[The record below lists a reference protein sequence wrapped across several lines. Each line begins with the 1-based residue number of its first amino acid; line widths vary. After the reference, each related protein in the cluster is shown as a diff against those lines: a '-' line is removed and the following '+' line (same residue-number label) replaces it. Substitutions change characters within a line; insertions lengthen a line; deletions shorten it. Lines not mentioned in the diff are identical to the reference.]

1 MLLTF
6 FVHAMRSRERHFAFR
21 RLAIAQIL
29 IASCCAWIIGAYDR
43 RILAASVL
51 LVTGIVQGAMLVGWR
66 LSQIPKCQGLEL
78 LLGSPVRPAL
88 TFTGEALSALG
99 LLTLVTFA
107 GFPSLWLL
115 AVTGRIDST
124 DLVSLVMMP
133 LTWGALTGIGLATW
147 AYEPPTVRIWGERL
161 ILALVVFYLAVGLMA
176 GEHIRTWLLVL
187 PASAGQAFLNG
198 FEGFHRYNPFAVLA
212 WRLNESPGLPTTRI
226 WGLELCAMAAT
237 ALLSFRA
244 AWRLKPHFDELHYQS
259 RSEAGRL
266 AENIGSRPLAWWA
279 VRRVTRYS
287 GRANLWL
294 ASVFGIVY
302 ACFLVAG
309 NHWPPWLG
317 RGVFVVFEEM
327 GGYGVIATA
336 LVMLATV
343 PAIFQYGLWSHDA
356 RDRCRWLELLML
368 TSLDARDYWNAAA
381 RAAWRRGRG
390 YLAVAVL
397 LLASA
402 CLAGQIT
409 IPQLCA
415 ALGSAAMV
423 WALYFSLGFRA
434 FSKGIHAN
442 ALGIAATLLVPAL
455 VVVLASAGWRT
466 AASCLP
472 PGMFYASF
480 QWTGQRSWLL
490 ALIATALVT
499 FQLAHIG
506 LRRCDVDLRAWYA
519 RYHHRLG
526 A

>member
-1 MLLTF
+1 MTF
-6 FVHAMRSRERHFAFR
+6 V
-21 RLAIAQIL
+21 
-29 IASCCAWIIGAYDR
+29 
-43 RILAASVL
+43 
-51 LVTGIVQGAMLVGWR
+51 
-66 LSQIPKCQGLEL
+66 
-78 LLGSPVRPAL
+78 
-88 TFTGEALSALG
+88 GEAFSALG

-107 GFPSLWLL
+107 GFPSLWIL
-115 AVTGRIDST
+115 AVAGRIDSM

-133 LTWGALTGIGLATW
+133 LTWGALTGIGLALW
-147 AYEPPTVRIWGERL
+147 AYEPPAVRTWGERL
-161 ILALVVFYLAVGLMA
+161 VLAMVIFYLAVGLMA
-176 GEHIRTWLLVL
+176 GEHIRTWVLAL

-198 FEGFHRYNPFAVLA
+198 FEAFHRYNPFAVLA

-226 WGLELCAMAAT
+226 WGLELCALAAL
-237 ALLSFRA
+237 ALMLFRA
-244 AWRLKPHFDELHYQS
+244 ASRLKSHFDELHYQS
-259 RSEAGRL
+259 RSDDGRL
-266 AENIGSRPLAWWA
+266 AEDIGSRPLAWWA

-294 ASVFGIVY
+294 ASGFGIAY
-302 ACFLVAG
+302 ACYLVAG
-309 NHWPPWLG
+309 SHWPAWLG

-368 TSLDARDYWNAAA
+368 TSLDAGDYWNAAA

-390 YLAVAVL
+390 YLAVALL

-409 IPQLCA
+409 ISQLCA
-415 ALGSAAMV
+415 AVGSAAMV

-442 ALGIAATLLVPAL
+442 ALGIAATLLVPTL
-455 VVVLASAGWRT
+455 VIVLASAGWRT

-480 QWTGQRSWLL
+480 QWTGQGIW
-490 ALIATALVT
+490 LIALVITALVT
-499 FQLAHIG
+499 VHLARIG